1 MPKQMIAELNPDI
14 PVSGCFVVHE
24 VELRPLSGKPG
35 KYLHLIL
42 GDASGQV
49 TARLWDATVESL
61 QACPVGT
68 PLLVRG
74 TTQRYQEELQVKI
87 QTLRPAKSGEYKE
100 DELLPMR
107 EKNPE
112 AQRMALAGWVEAVQQ
127 PHLAALLEAFF
138 GDPAFLGPF
147 LRAPAALRI
156 HHAYNG
162 GLLDHTLAVLRL
174 LETTMV
180 DHPGMDRDLLIAG
193 ALLHDVGKVETYV
206 PQGLVFRISDA
217 GRLLDHIILGER
229 LVMTQAEAIPGFPPE
244 LALHL
249 DHLIISHHG
258 TRENGSPVLPM
269 TPEAI
274 ALHHADNL
282 DAQVQRFQELTGQ
295 SPPGERWTAYQ
306 ATLGRS
312 LFCPSRSPGDEHH

>member
-1 MPKQMIAELNPDI
+1 MIAELSSDT
-14 PVSGCFVVHE
+14 PVESCFVVHE

-49 TARLWDATVESL
+49 TARLWDATVEAL
-61 QACPVGT
+61 ETCPVGT
-68 PLLVRG
+68 PLFVRG

-87 QTLRPAKSGEYKE
+87 QTLRPAKPGEYKD
-100 DELLPMR
+100 DELQPLRRKDPETQR
-107 EKNPE
+107 EVLN
-112 AQRMALAGWVEAVQQ
+112 GWVEAVQQ
-127 PHLAALLEAFF
+127 PHLASLLESFF
-138 GDPAFLGPF
+138 ADPTFLGPF

-174 LETTMV
+174 LEATMA
-180 DHPGMDRDLLIAG
+180 DHLGMDRDLLVAG
-193 ALLHDVGKVETYV
+193 ALLHDVGKVETYL
-206 PQGLVFRISDA
+206 PQGLIFRISDA

-229 LVMTQAEAIPGFPPE
+229 LVMTHLEKIPGFPPE

-249 DHLIISHHG
+249 DHLILSHHG

-282 DAQVQRFQELTGQ
+282 DAQVQRFQELAGQ
-295 SPPGERWTAYQ
+295 TPPGERWTAYQ

-312 LFCPSRSPGDEHH
+312 LFCPSRSPGDEQH

>member
-1 MPKQMIAELNPDI
+1 VPKQMIADLSPDI
-14 PVSGCFVVHE
+14 PVSSYFVVHE

-49 TARLWDATVESL
+49 TARLWDATAEALEV
-61 QACPVGT
+61 CPVGT
-68 PLLVRG
+68 PLFVRG
-74 TTQRYQEELQVKI
+74 TSQRYQEELQVKI
-87 QTLRPAKSGEYKE
+87 QTLRLAKPGEYKE
-100 DELLPMR
+100 EELQHLR
-107 EKNPE
+107 RRDPE
-112 AQRMALAGWVEAVQQ
+112 TQRLALAGWVDRVQQ
-127 PHLAALLEAFF
+127 PHLVALLEAFF
-138 GDPAFLGPF
+138 ADSTFLGRF
-147 LRAPAALRI
+147 LRAPAAQRI

-174 LETTMV
+174 LETTMD
-180 DHPGMDRDLLIAG
+180 DHPGMDRDVLITG
-193 ALLHDVGKVETYV
+193 ALLHDVGKVETYL

-229 LVMTQAEAIPGFPPE
+229 LVMTHAEAIPGFPPD
-244 LALHL
+244 LLLHL
-249 DHLIISHHG
+249 DHLILSHHG

-282 DAQVQRFQELTGQ
+282 DAQVQRFQELAGQ
-295 SPPGERWTAYQ
+295 LPPGERWTAYQ
-306 ATLGRS
+306 AALGRA
-312 LFCPSRSPGDEHH
+312 LFCPPRPPDDEHC